1 MRPLSVLVAASTLA
15 LGACATVPKPLQG
28 EYASTKP
35 AAASNGGERV
45 RWGGEI
51 IRVET
56 TADRSCFEI
65 LGRELDDSAR
75 PRRRDESAGRFLA
88 CRNGFYDP
96 EVFTKGREVTV
107 TGTLDGSEE
116 RKVGEYDYRYPR
128 VDADV
133 IYLWEKRVARAYY
146 SDPYPGFGFGYG
158 YGFGWD
164 PFWYRPFG
172 PPIIVVRPHHPHPA
186 PPPRTN

>member
-1 MRPLSVLVAASTLA
+1 MRRLHLIAATSTLA
-15 LGACATVPKPLQG
+15 LAACATVPKPLQG

-35 AAASNGGERV
+35 AAAGSTGERI

-51 IRVET
+51 IRVDTSAEH
-56 TADRSCFEI
+56 SCFEI
-65 LGRELDDSAR
+65 LGRDLDDSAR

-107 TGTLDGSEE
+107 TGTLNGSEE

-133 IYLWEKRVARAYY
+133 IYLWEKRVARSPYY
-146 SDPYPGFGFGYG
+146 NDPYPGFGFGYG
-158 YGFGWD
+158 YGWD

-172 PPIIVVRPHHPHPA
+172 PPVIIVRPHHPHPA
-186 PPPRTN
+186 PPPRSK